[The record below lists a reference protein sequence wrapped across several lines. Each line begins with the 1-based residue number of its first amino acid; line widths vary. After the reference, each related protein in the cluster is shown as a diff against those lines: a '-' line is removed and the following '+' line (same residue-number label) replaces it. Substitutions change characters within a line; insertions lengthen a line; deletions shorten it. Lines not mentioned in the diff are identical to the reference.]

1 MSPCRT
7 MRWLTVA
14 MAASLPGLALASR
27 AHVFFTCGNQTYS
40 SKPKA
45 CSDGSLPVVRARLS
59 PKRLQAKA
67 LYDAV
72 AVDDSTLKFGV
83 CFNAPSVVKAQLCAL
98 RVCTRKGGAACRS
111 AVHGQSKG
119 GYGAV
124 AIGLDSNTGKA
135 FVEAAWEY
143 KTVDGADQMA
153 RRGCASDEGIQKC
166 KLRAHWYEGRPGIYQ
181 DGR

>member
-7 MRWLTVA
+7 MRWLTVV
-14 MAASLPGLALASR
+14 MAASLPRLALPSQP
-27 AHVFFTCGNQTYS
+27 HVYFTCGNQTYS
-40 SKPKA
+40 SKPKV
-45 CSDGSLPVVRARLS
+45 CPDGSLPVVRARLS
-59 PKRLQAKA
+59 PKGLQAQA

-72 AVDDSTLKFGV
+72 AVDDSSLKFGV
-83 CFNAPSVVKAQLCAL
+83 CFNAQSVAKAQLCAL

-111 AVHGQSKG
+111 AIHGRSKG

-143 KTVDGADQMA
+143 KTVNGADRMA
-153 RRGCASDEGIQKC
+153 QRGCYSDEGIKKC
-166 KLRAHWYEGRPGIYQ
+166 KLRGHWYEGRPGIYA